1 LTETSPS
8 SAKASSAVTIKPG
21 FQTNPEARERCECT
35 ETIAGFVRAT
45 SSARAEENEE
55 RTAALGSVMAGAP
68 ELLIPIWE
76 F

>member
-1 LTETSPS
+1 MH
-8 SAKASSAVTIKPG
+8 
-21 FQTNPEARERCECT
+21 

-68 ELLIPIWE
+68 GLLIPIWE